1 MLNLLRAGFFRY
13 LHSTAFKICSSL
25 TVVFAALFSWRAY
38 KATELNE
45 LWFMFGTLMITVLIT
60 FVVGNET
67 SSCIKN
73 KLAAGYT
80 KTQVYFSEI
89 ILANI
94 FALIY
99 FSVFFV
105 FFVVGNFYIIEH
117 TPLFISF
124 QVVFAFAAMTLLLA
138 SVFCSIACAISSK
151 TVPSIVCLVLVIVL
165 SITSLVVV
173 EALNIT
179 EFQKFATD
187 KNGEWVYWQEK
198 NPNYV
203 DEPLRSLL
211 TFYRDVNPYG
221 QCAEYEKILLPFLYY
236 DEKWEEA
243 KEATKNTIGND
254 FLKRE
259 ISDVERKY
267 LIKTPFVTL
276 IPIPVFVIAG
286 WLIFKKKE
294 FK

>member
-13 LHSTAFKICSSL
+13 LHSATFKICSSL
-25 TVVFAALFSWRAY
+25 TLVFAALFSWHAY
-38 KATELNE
+38 KASELNE
-45 LWFMFGTLMITVLIT
+45 IWFMFGTLMITVLIT

-73 KLAAGYT
+73 KLASGYT

-105 FFVVGNFYIIEH
+105 FFIVGNFYITPH

-151 TVPSIVCLVLVIVL
+151 TVPSIVCLILVVAL

-173 EALNIT
+173 EALNIN
-179 EFQKFATD
+179 EFTKYASSQ
-187 KNGEWVYWQEK
+187 NGEWVYWQEK
-198 NPNYV
+198 NPNYI
-203 DEPLRSLL
+203 DEPFRSLL
-211 TFYRDVNPYG
+211 TFYRDINPYG
-221 QCAEYEKILLPFLYY
+221 QCEEYEKILQPFLYD
-236 DEKWEEA
+236 DEAWEEA

-259 ISDVERKY
+259 ISDAERKY

-276 IPIPVFVIAG
+276 IPIPFFVIAG